1 MSIEL
6 IVLGVLVLAGVA
18 VWYFNKD
25 AKTSDLNND
34 GKVDVK
40 DAVQAVENAAVGTV
54 DVVKSAAKTAK
65 RSAKKAA
72 TKATGGSTRKPRA
85 TQQK

>member
-6 IVLGVLVLAGVA
+6 LVVLILVGAGVA

-40 DAVQAVENAAVGTV
+40 DALQAVENAASGTAA
-54 DVVKSAAKTAK
+54 VVKTAAKTAK

-85 TQQK
+85 TNQK